1 MTCSTGVLQ
10 WMAIN
15 PSEGIGWRQGWR
27 SSGVALCAREC
38 FDCLEIDDG
47 KDRIE
52 CLWVRIRGK
61 ADKADMMVEFCYR
74 LPNQDEEKDELFYRQ
89 LGEVSQLLTLVLV
102 GDFNLQDFC
111 WKYNTE
117 DRKQSRRFLQCVENN
132 LVTQL
137 VSEPTWEGASL
148 ELLFANRE
156 GLAVDVMVGGHF
168 GYSNNKMIE
177 FLILEEVRRGLNR
190 ATTLDF

>member
-1 MTCSTGVLQ
+1 
-10 WMAIN
+10 
-15 PSEGIGWRQGWR
+15 
-27 SSGVALCAREC
+27 
-38 FDCLEIDDG
+38 
-47 KDRIE
+47 
-52 CLWVRIRGK
+52 
-61 ADKADMMVEFCYR
+61 MMVEFCYR